1 MANSCPV
8 CKLALTDTR
17 NFSLETVSTIVYYPC
32 NNVES
37 GCQQCLPIE
46 EIDEHH
52 LICDYRSYACRLSK
66 YCSWEGTRDELKKHY
81 FAKHDNNILIGR
93 ECFSLWKQEKPDYT
107 INMIMAFDEM
117 FYVHVKRRND
127 INYWAVQYIGRSE
140 DVILFCFEVHIFT
153 DQFND
158 RKLEF
163 SEICHDDVK
172 DDIDDIIDSGF
183 CVAVPL
189 NVLETYT
196 NMEGVVFYKIEI
208 KRA

>member
-107 INMIMAFDEM
+107 INVCWSLCKRITQRWFTIVTDDHGFWRNVLCSCEKKKR
-117 FYVHVKRRND
+117 YKLLGGSVHRTIWGRN
-127 INYWAVQYIGRSE
+127 S
-140 DVILFCFEVHIFT
+140 ILFWG
-153 DQFND
+153 
-158 RKLEF
+158 K
-163 SEICHDDVK
+163 
-172 DDIDDIIDSGF
+172 
-183 CVAVPL
+183 
-189 NVLETYT
+189 
-196 NMEGVVFYKIEI
+196 YK
-208 KRA
+208 